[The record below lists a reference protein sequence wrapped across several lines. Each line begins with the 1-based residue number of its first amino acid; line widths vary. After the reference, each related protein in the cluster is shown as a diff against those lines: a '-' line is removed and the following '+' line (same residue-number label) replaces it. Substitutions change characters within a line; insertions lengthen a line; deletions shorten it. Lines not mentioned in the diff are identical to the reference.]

1 MAGARPPR
9 MRIALG
15 LVVLLLVAGCAAPIG
30 GTGSSTPSAS
40 DEGVSVSGSVVA
52 GPICPVV
59 TEPPQSGC
67 ADRPVVGAVILVL
80 DTAGDKLAR
89 VVSDEAG
96 DIHVSLAPGRYRMVP
111 QRVEGLMGTA
121 PEQELTVADG
131 EPVDDL
137 VITYDTGIR

>member
-1 MAGARPPR
+1 
-9 MRIALG
+9 
-15 LVVLLLVAGCAAPIG
+15 
-30 GTGSSTPSAS
+30 
-40 DEGVSVSGSVVA
+40 
-52 GPICPVV
+52 
-59 TEPPQSGC
+59 
-67 ADRPVVGAVILVL
+67 VGAEILVL
-80 DTAGDKLAR
+80 NTAGDKVAR

-111 QRVEGLMGTA
+111 QPVEGLMGTA